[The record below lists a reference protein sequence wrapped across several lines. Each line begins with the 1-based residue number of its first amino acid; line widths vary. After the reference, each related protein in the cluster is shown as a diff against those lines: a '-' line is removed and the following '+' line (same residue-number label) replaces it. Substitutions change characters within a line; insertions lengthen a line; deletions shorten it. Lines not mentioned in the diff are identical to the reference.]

1 MTGDVR
7 LDVARPPAL
16 GEPTTKLHGYGIRWD
31 PAVRLYRVRNEITG
45 EWLRDSSGSLSGF
58 SSFSVA
64 EKAWR
69 GFESHREMV

>member
-1 MTGDVR
+1 MDRVR
-7 LDVARPPAL
+7 VQATR
-16 GEPTTKLHGYGIRWD
+16 LHGYGIRWD
-31 PAVRLYRVRNEITG
+31 PAARLYRVRNEITG
-45 EWLRDSSGSLSGF
+45 EWLRDGDGSLCGF

>member
-1 MTGDVR
+1 M
-7 LDVARPPAL
+7 
-16 GEPTTKLHGYGIRWD
+16 HGYGIRWD